1 MTQAARR
8 GVLVVTDDDRL
19 AAEAEF
25 GLPRCEVTRAEDARA
40 AWAAMQRFTP
50 ALVIVD
56 LQTGSAGGFSLAR
69 DMAADRRLAHV
80 PVLLLLERPQDAW
93 LASQAGAAAYRVK
106 PLAAA
111 DLAAAA
117 GALLAA

>member
-1 MTQAARR
+1 MAEPARR
-8 GVLVVTDDDRL
+8 RVLVVTDDDRL

-25 GLPRCEVTRAEDARA
+25 GLPGCEVTRVEEARA
-40 AWAAMQRFTP
+40 AWAAMRRFTP

-69 DMAADRRLAHV
+69 DMAADPRLADV
-80 PVLLLLERPQDAW
+80 PVLLLLERPHDAW

-111 DLAAAA
+111 ELAAAA
-117 GALLAA
+117 AELLAA